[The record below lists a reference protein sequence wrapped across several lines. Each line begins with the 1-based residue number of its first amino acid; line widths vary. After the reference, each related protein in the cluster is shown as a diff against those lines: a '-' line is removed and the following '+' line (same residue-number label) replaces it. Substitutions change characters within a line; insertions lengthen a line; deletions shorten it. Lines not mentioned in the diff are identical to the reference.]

1 MNLIFVPGSPCAI
14 DAAELNEHGQCLGLH
29 SGLPLRDLQARHPG
43 AQVGSEDDFIAS
55 LAASVTVEPISEQAF
70 RHAREMM
77 PPLSWHSSH
86 QEDGEAETFVFG
98 ELEGGTMATIYAR
111 LGERYWRLQGV
122 ATLPHQA
129 IVSQVRA
136 AQVGMLR
143 AYQGRTSPA
152 LYR

>member
-29 SGLPLRDLQARHPG
+29 SGLPLRDLQTRHPG
-43 AQVGSEDDFIAS
+43 AQVGSEDDFIAH
-55 LAASVTVEPISEQAF
+55 LAARVSVEPISDQAF
-70 RHAREMM
+70 CRARDMM

-98 ELEGGTMATIYAR
+98 ELEDGAMATIYAR
-111 LGERYWRLQGV
+111 LGERYWRLHGV

-129 IVSQVRA
+129 IVARVRA
-136 AQVGMLR
+136 AQMGMLR
-143 AYQGRTSPA
+143 AH
-152 LYR
+152 